1 MSGIFLPRDLF
12 VAYISEQIGFK
23 SGLALSL
30 DELISHTDIKS
41 KLHTQLSSA
50 EATHVSIHHHEL
62 LDSFQMILHRLG
74 VLPHPVA
81 YHAPTFFRFS
91 PRNDAIR
98 QSVIEGVFDLL
109 AGEKDWLLPKPG
121 LELSQFLRNAEER
134 WGYLG
139 QELAKEIVDMMYL
152 YRIGS
157 LCEFDRFRRIDWNGT
172 IELKEL
178 FSSESLDAPNGHF
191 IDQRFLDYLGANFSA
206 IDTMNWRKFEGL
218 SGEFFSRAGYDV
230 EMGPGRGDGGV
241 DIRVW
246 KPKINKNGN
255 PPTILIQC
263 KRQKSSIEQV
273 IVKALWADVVHEG
286 AESGLIVTSSRI
298 APGSQRLCSA
308 RSYPVRVEE
317 RASLAR
323 WLKALRTPG
332 SGILTSI

>member
-1 MSGIFLPRDLF
+1 MSGILMPRDLF

-30 DELISHTDIKS
+30 DQLISHTDIKS
-41 KLHTQLSSA
+41 NLRSQLSSA
-50 EATHVSIHHHEL
+50 EATHVSIHHDEL
-62 LDSFQMILHRLG
+62 LDSFQTILHRLG

-91 PRNDAIR
+91 SRNDAIR
-98 QSVIEGVFDLL
+98 QSVIDGIFDLL
-109 AGEKDWLLPKPG
+109 AGENDWILPKPG
-121 LELSQFLRNAEER
+121 LELSQFLRDAEER
-134 WGYLG
+134 WGHLG
-139 QELAKEIVDMMYL
+139 QKLAREIIDMMYL
-152 YRIGS
+152 YRIGA
-157 LCEFDRFRRIDWNGT
+157 LCEFDRFRRIDWTNT

-178 FSSESLDAPNGHF
+178 FSNESLDASNGRF

-206 IDTMNWRKFEGL
+206 IDAMNWRKFEGL

-230 EMGPGRGDGGV
+230 EMGPGREDGGV

-246 KPKINKNGN
+246 KPEIDRNNN

-263 KRQKSSIEQV
+263 KRQKSAIEQV

-298 APGSQRLCSA
+298 APGSKRVCSA
-308 RSYPVRVEE
+308 RSYPVRFEE
-317 RASLAR
+317 RASLAL